1 MKKIILVVLMLLSFF
16 GYSQNSERKYLF
28 TNKYGV
34 VNFEIVNNIK
44 DSNSE
49 IYSLISFQNIDYS
62 TITDTRIILLS
73 KKSELKEFADK
84 LVEFSE
90 KEKGV
95 ELSFEKEKKY
105 SINLFSTS
113 NNVILM
119 DNKGKM
125 NYFSKKLAK
134 KLAQD
139 IISNIELLKD

>member
-1 MKKIILVVLMLLSFF
+1 MKKIILVAIMLFSVL
-16 GYSQNSERKYLF
+16 GYSQNTERKRLF
-28 TNKYGV
+28 TNNYGV
-34 VNFEIVNNIK
+34 VNFEIINNIK
-44 DSNSE
+44 DSKSD
-49 IYSLISFQNIDYS
+49 IYSLISFQNIEYS
-62 TITDTRIILLS
+62 TITDIRIILLS

-84 LVEFSE
+84 LIEFSE

-105 SINLFSTS
+105 SINLFSNS

-119 DNKGKM
+119 DDKGKM

-139 IISNIELLKD
+139 VVSNIELLKD

>member
-95 ELSFEKEKKY
+95 ELSFEKEIAGIEVTVSIEPFFKKALNAERDKN
-105 SINLFSTS
+105 SVSLAAAKLP
-113 NNVILM
+113 VIH
-119 DNKGKM
+119 
-125 NYFSKKLAK
+125 
-134 KLAQD
+134 
-139 IISNIELLKD
+139 ISAPLTFLR

>member
-1 MKKIILVVLMLLSFF
+1 MKKIILVALMLLSLF

-28 TNKYGV
+28 SNKYGA

-44 DSNSE
+44 DSNSD

-62 TITDTRIILLS
+62 TIIDTRIILLS

-139 IISNIELLKD
+139 INSNIELLKD